1 MLNTIMNILIVSI
14 DHYLQLLEAETD
26 SETLRAS
33 KLNLR
38 KLLQLRIAGGNL
50 TMIFEESSPT
60 KSTIAAQLASQS
72 DPEIPWRNIIMTE
85 DERRAAGIFD
95 ALRNRPGHPDWDNME
110 YWIERRILEDLVRE
124 DFFVNQI
131 LEASDS
137 PGDVLVLLGDM
148 HVMPVADRLGA
159 KGHTVEIRPELVP
172 VKRWE

>member
-1 MLNTIMNILIVSI
+1 MLNNIMNIFIVSI

-38 KLLQLRIAGGNL
+38 KLLQLRIAEGNL
-50 TMIFEESSPT
+50 TMIFEESSPS
-60 KSTIAAQLASQS
+60 KSTIAAQLASQN

-85 DERRAAGIFD
+85 AERRDAGIFD
-95 ALRNRPGHPDWDNME
+95 ALRNRPGHPDWEHME
-110 YWIERRILEDLVRE
+110 YWIEHRIPEDEVRE
-124 DFFVNQI
+124 DFFANQI
-131 LEASDS
+131 LEGNDS
-137 PGDVLVLLGDM
+137 LGDVLVLLGDM
-148 HVMPVADRLGA
+148 HATPVADRLRA